1 MSLHTS
7 DLVLVPGQQ
16 LPPLETISGFQ
27 VRPGFFRFFGAT
39 VIPGGVNFTIQ
50 SHGATS
56 CELLLFH
63 KGEESLLPSS
73 LSRNII
79 RSVLYTP

>member
-7 DLVLVPGQQ
+7 DMVLVPGRQ
-16 LPPLETISGFQ
+16 LEPLDTISGFQ

-50 SHGATS
+50 SPGAVS
-56 CELLLFH
+56 CARHRLHPKAEGPFCGG
-63 KGEESLLPSS
+63 KFSD
-73 LSRNII
+73 
-79 RSVLYTP
+79 Y